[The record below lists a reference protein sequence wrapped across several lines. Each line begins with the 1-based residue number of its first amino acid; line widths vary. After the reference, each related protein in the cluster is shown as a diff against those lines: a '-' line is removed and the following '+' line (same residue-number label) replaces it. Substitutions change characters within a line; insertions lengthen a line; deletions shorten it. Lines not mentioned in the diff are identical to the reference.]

1 MSFDFEHAL
10 ASATQLVIRAT
21 PLARLRSRAHP
32 ALAGALLAVTAA
44 GLLAPGAANAGAGEI
59 RVVVTPLTTAV
70 SYSVA
75 ASTVPVRPALNTTIG
90 YVVSI
95 SNAGGNTINN
105 VRFTGAAVATDAQET
120 ATLSSIDG
128 RICTVTGPSSIDCA
142 IGQLRAG
149 QSAESFAVFFNAPV
163 KDSVSPLP
171 DGNSSA
177 CTTTDC
183 VLFSGITYY
192 AEGTGGLANST
203 PINSTV
209 AWSAGP
215 VTLGTFSTSLVK
227 SALEKKGGTL
237 FTGDGGVTTG
247 TDRFTTSVVVPAIA
261 SYTSVLLQETPF
273 STNCTNNFSVCF
285 SSEITIPGVTF
296 SPYLTITLRQDASTI
311 LKGTKI
317 QSVLIQY
324 TGPGGTVIIGD
335 CASPTTP
342 RSDGVPCIAKRVVYR
357 NSRTPGWTLELDGD
371 FEWTIIN
378 TKNGSYAV
386 F

>member
-1 MSFDFEHAL
+1 MSFNFQHAL
-10 ASATQLVIRAT
+10 ANATQLALCAT
-21 PLARLRSRAHP
+21 PFARLRRRARP
-32 ALAGALLAVTAA
+32 ALAGALVALTAA

-70 SYSVA
+70 TYSVA
-75 ASTVPVRPALNTTIG
+75 ASTAPVRAALNTTIG

-95 SNAGGNTINN
+95 SNVGGNTINA

-120 ATLSSIDG
+120 ATLSSIEG
-128 RICTVTGPSSIDCA
+128 RDCTVTLPSTIDCA

-149 QSAESFAVFFNAPV
+149 QSAASFAVFFNAPV

-171 DGNSSA
+171 DGDSGNCA
-177 CTTTDC
+177 VTDC

-215 VTLGTFSTSLVK
+215 VTLGTSSTSLVR

-237 FTGDGGVTTG
+237 FTGSGGVTTG
-247 TDRFTTSVVVPAIA
+247 TDLFTTSVVVPASV
-261 SYTSVLLQETPF
+261 SYTSVQLQETPV
-273 STNCTNNFSVCF
+273 STNCTNNFSACF
-285 SSEITIPGVTF
+285 RSDITIPGTF
-296 SPYLTITLRQDASTI
+296 SPYLSITLRQDASTI

-317 QSVLIQY
+317 ESVLIQY
-324 TGPGGTVIIGD
+324 TGPGGTVFVGD

-342 RSDGVPCIAKRVVYR
+342 RLDGVPCIAKRVAYR

-371 FEWTIIN
+371 FEWTILNIQ
-378 TKNGSYAV
+378 NGSYAV

>member
-1 MSFDFEHAL
+1 MGFDFKYAL
-10 ASATQLVIRAT
+10 ACATHLANRAT
-21 PLARLRSRAHP
+21 RFDRLRRRARP
-32 ALAGALLAVTAA
+32 ALAGALVAVTAA
-44 GLLAPGAANAGAGEI
+44 GLLVPGAANAGAGELNI
-59 RVVVTPLTTAV
+59 VVTPLTTAV
-70 SYSVA
+70 TYSVA
-75 ASTVPVRPALNTTIG
+75 ASTAPVRAALNTTIG

-105 VRFTGAAVATDAQET
+105 VRFTGAAVPTDAQET
-120 ATLSSIDG
+120 ATLSSIEG

-163 KDSVSPLP
+163 KDNLSPLP
-171 DGNSSA
+171 DGDSSN
-177 CTTTDC
+177 CTATDC

-209 AWSAGP
+209 AWSAGL
-215 VTLGTFSTSLVK
+215 VTLGTFSTSLVE

-237 FTGDGGVTTG
+237 FTGSGGVTTG
-247 TDRFTTSVVVPAIA
+247 TDPFTTSVVVPPSA
-261 SYTSVLLQETPF
+261 SYTSAKLQETPL
-273 STNCTNNFSVCF
+273 STNCTNNFSTCF
-285 SSEITIPGVTF
+285 RSEITIPGTF
-296 SPYLTITLRQDASTI
+296 SPYLEITLRQDAATI

-317 QSVLIQY
+317 ESVLIQY

-342 RSDGVPCIAKRVVYR
+342 RLDGVPCIAKRVFYR
-357 NSRTPGWTLELDGD
+357 NSQTPGWSLELDGD

-378 TKNGSYAV
+378 TQNGSYAV